1 LRVTAENMKYV
12 SEHGT
17 TWSIWVALAV
27 AVGFAIVTD
36 KLAKGRPERTWGVF
50 VGGAALFFS
59 VNVLGNLW
67 FNFRVS
73 GEPTRLLPE
82 LDMIYI
88 LGALIGLR
96 WMWNRGHVAWR
107 AAAAIVV
114 AAAFATTI
122 GYVRHAWHMF
132 PVWPDYQSRIEYRM
146 SEWFWKNMP
155 ESRVYPSGSVR
166 FWFDAWHDLTQVGG
180 GSEQGLL
187 NGMVIPAQWEA
198 TLAKDVKPTIL
209 WMQATGVD
217 AVYVSDKRSQ
227 EEYKDFIYPEK
238 FVGAL
243 PVLYDDGAGNVLY
256 GIPRRWKSR
265 ARVVETARLNAAKA
279 PRANYDAEYLQVYV
293 DAIEKGPD
301 AEATVQRR
309 GTDGMVVK
317 ARVAP
322 GQSVLVQESWDS
334 PWRARVN
341 GQDVPLRKDIM
352 GMMVVDAPPGDDVIE
367 LTFTTPL
374 ENQVGRAV
382 TGLTLVG
389 LVGLLWVGRARDI
402 GRR

>member
-1 LRVTAENMKYV
+1 VPSYLKVTAENMKYV

-17 TWSIWVALAV
+17 TWSVWVALAV

-36 KLAKGRPERTWGVF
+36 RFAKGRPERTWGVF

-107 AAAAIVV
+107 AAAAVV
-114 AAAFATTI
+114 VVAAFATTA
-122 GYVRHAWHMF
+122 GYLRHAWHIF
-132 PVWPDYQSRIEYRM
+132 PGSPDYQNRIEYRM

-155 ESRVYPSGSVR
+155 EARVYPSGSVR
-166 FWFDAWHDLTQVGG
+166 FWFDAWHDLVQVGG

-198 TLAKDVKPTIL
+198 TLAKDVRPTIL
-209 WMQATGVD
+209 WMQAMGVD
-217 AVYVSDKRSQ
+217 AVYVSDQRSQ
-227 EEYKDFIYPEK
+227 EEYKDFVYPQK

-243 PVLYDDGAGNVLY
+243 PVLYDDGKGNVLY
-256 GIPRRWKSR
+256 GIPRRFASR
-265 ARVVETARLNAAKA
+265 ARVVETAKLNAAKV
-279 PRANYDAEYLQVYV
+279 PRANYDADYLQVYV

-301 AEATVQRR
+301 VPATVERR
-309 GTDGMVVK
+309 GTDAMVVR
-317 ARVAP
+317 ARVGE

-334 PWRARVN
+334 PWRARVD
-341 GQDVPLRKDIM
+341 GRDVGLRKDVM
-352 GMMVVDAPPGDDVIE
+352 GMMVVDAPPGEHVIE
-367 LTFTTPL
+367 LSFETPL
-374 ENQVGRAV
+374 ENQVGRVV
-382 TGLTLVG
+382 TGLTLLG
-389 LVGLLWVGRARDI
+389 LIGLLWVGRR
-402 GRR
+402 G